1 MQTDRKLARLVS
13 IRESVPN
20 SRKLVIQFKL
30 IKQKKNKVSAWTK
43 INMMKQTNNGRKMQ
57 LMCTPIHQRAVDVVQ
72 PVCVSLG
79 IALLRGSC
87 GSLTNKQQ
95 HRRPQTG
102 CTTYFAHCP
111 HATAGRSAG
120 TQTGGQ
126 SRDCQRTVN
135 TIYLRDHQV
144 RSSVRCFGD
153 YPPQRQVC
161 STV

>member
-1 MQTDRKLARLVS
+1 MQTDRKLSRLVS

-20 SRKLVIQFKL
+20 SMKLVIQFKL
-30 IKQKKNKVSAWTK
+30 IKKINKVSAWTK

-72 PVCVSLG
+72 PVCACLG
-79 IALLRGSC
+79 NALLRGSC
-87 GSLTNKQQ
+87 GSLTTA
-95 HRRPQTG
+95 QTPTDRLYPIL
-102 CTTYFAHCP
+102 CTLPPCDSRALCGHTDS
-111 HATAGRSAG
+111 TA
-120 TQTGGQ
+120 GGQ

-135 TIYLRDHQV
+135 TIYLRDLQV